1 MLNPQWILY
10 LILQLQADGADVG
23 NAVEDNDTDDDV
35 DEDECDLEDFYYAGE
50 DVDAEKVLDRF
61 KFSQLALIVFNS
73 LAFMTVF
80 AQC

>member
-1 MLNPQWILY
+1 MLNPQWILC

-23 NAVEDNDTDDDV
+23 NAVEDSDTDDDV